1 MSHWSRIGWGLSGRD
16 QGTLCGC
23 DDQLLY
29 TEFNLPRDGF
39 WLSNGQGSS
48 HQSHENHVCYDNLL
62 VFPNQNAKNACA
74 APHKN
79 DMNIG
84 PA

>member
-1 MSHWSRIGWGLSGRD
+1 MIRWKHGKRSSHTVRLPSAI
-16 QGTLCGC
+16 TALCGV
-23 DDQLLY
+23 
-29 TEFNLPRDGF
+29 NLPQDAF
-39 WLSNGQGSS
+39 WLLNGQGSS

-79 DMNIG
+79 DMKIG